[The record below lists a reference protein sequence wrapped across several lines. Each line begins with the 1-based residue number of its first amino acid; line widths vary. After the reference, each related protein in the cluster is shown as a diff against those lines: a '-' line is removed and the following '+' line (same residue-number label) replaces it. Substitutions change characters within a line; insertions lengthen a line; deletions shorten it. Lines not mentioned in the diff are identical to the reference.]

1 MNESCRFTVP
11 YCPKTHGC
19 GRKMM
24 AVISPKTYWTF
35 VVHAIIPV
43 SLNASGRV
51 TGSAIRRSFY
61 FSALVLGSSIRVFLE
76 DSQDIF
82 DRLRVL
88 MRAVVGRHDVFA
100 LSAIHV

>member
-1 MNESCRFTVP
+1 
-11 YCPKTHGC
+11 
-19 GRKMM
+19 MM

-35 VVHAIIPV
+35 VVRAIIPV

-61 FSALVLGSSIRVFLE
+61 FSALVLGSSVRVFLKNP
-76 DSQDIF
+76 QHIV

-88 MRAVVGRHDVFA
+88 MRAVVGRDNV
-100 LSAIHV
+100 LGQKSY